1 MFENESKEID
11 NILNTIADI
20 DRIQQLNKK
29 IKSFKELQLNCKKAL
44 LMQEFYD
51 KQLNILIHGIE
62 ENNND
67 VWEKREKTNEKFQDF

>member
-20 DRIQQLNKK
+20 DRIKQLKEK
-29 IKSFKELQLNCKKAL
+29 IKSFKELQLNCEKAL
-44 LMQEFYD
+44 LMQEYYD
-51 KQLNILIHGIE
+51 KKLNILIHGIE

-67 VWEKREKTNEKFQDF
+67 VWEKREKTNKKFQDF